1 MDFNRPIPLNRTV
14 DGWQNVPIIEK
25 NEKMVLLNTF
35 APEYISVSPVYY
47 IKKIPYSRP
56 EQYVRETVANKL
68 FDAAKRLPVGYK
80 FFVWDA
86 WRPIDVQRELFNNFY
101 GKIKNKYN
109 YSDNKTIL
117 ETLKYVSSP
126 SIDNERPSPHFTGG
140 AIDLTI
146 IDENSELLNMG
157 TTFDFFNIEA
167 HTDYYER
174 TDNLTFRKNTRV
186 KQICSNRRLLYNV
199 MIDNDFTNYPN
210 EWWHFDY
217 GNQFWA
223 VQKKCFAIFSGINL

>member
-1 MDFNRPIPLNRTV
+1 
-14 DGWQNVPIIEK
+14 
-25 NEKMVLLNTF
+25 
-35 APEYISVSPVYY
+35 
-47 IKKIPYSRP
+47 
-56 EQYVRETVANKL
+56 
-68 FDAAKRLPVGYK
+68 
-80 FFVWDA
+80 
-86 WRPIDVQRELFNNFY
+86 
-101 GKIKNKYN
+101 
-109 YSDNKTIL
+109 
-117 ETLKYVSSP
+117 
-126 SIDNERPSPHFTGG
+126 
-140 AIDLTI
+140 
-146 IDENSELLNMG
+146 MG